1 MELSLESVQTIRG
14 STLLKCTH
22 FPEDSTWEFG
32 GMNGFAQRK
41 VRLSIFKSLAFEQ
54 SPISEPQRVPCMN
67 QERIAS

>member
-14 STLLKCTH
+14 PTLLKCTH

-41 VRLSIFKSLAFEQ
+41 VRLSIFKSWVYSFLSGQ
-54 SPISEPQRVPCMN
+54 GHRIRMN
-67 QERIAS
+67 GHEMD